1 MLIKIWFIFSFL
13 HVSLCV
19 DLIYHVKE
27 ERSPGTYIGDIAAD
41 SQLLGN
47 VLSGDSRLIAFS
59 QLQRTGSQLFNV
71 TKSGKLYTAQKL
83 DSESLCSY
91 NKECFRIVK
100 AAVRKAKTFMRI
112 LKIKVIIED
121 ANDHQPEF
129 PDKSISIEFSENDRK
144 GARKSIPNAIDR
156 DVGVLNSQIHYQLE
170 KLHEEPFSLFVSK
183 RADGISTLE
192 IVLDETLDR
201 EVKSNY
207 QIQVVASDGG
217 SPTQRNFLVIK
228 ISIKDENDNRPIFSQ
243 KIYNISI
250 RNMPNI
256 HLPVAILSTT
266 DLDQGKNKRVSY
278 FFSPMTSDAVRR
290 HFRLNNTTGEIFL
303 HKHYN
308 LDEKITYKLYIEAR
322 DAGSP
327 PLSSIATVL
336 VNVINQHNN
345 APTIDIDFVSALS
358 DDTATISEDIK
369 VGSFIAYVMVTDND
383 VGHNGEVSC
392 DIKHEKFKLLSMGS
406 KEYKIVMKSQVD
418 REVEDH
424 YDITLFCKDKGTPSQ
439 KVQKRFFLQVMDVN
453 DVKPQFISDS
463 FKFLTFENEKDKFP
477 VGYINATDPD
487 LGPGG
492 QLTYTLFGYNGD
504 YLPFQI
510 TESGFISTSMSLD
523 REKQNV
529 YEFKVLVK
537 DKGKPP
543 LNNTANITIEILDE
557 NDNAP
562 YFTSPSVNPFSL
574 DVHYHPQSKND
585 ITVLKASD
593 RDSREN
599 AFLRYEILKGNNNR
613 LFVINPYTGILSFS
627 RNVYQNDAGSYQ
639 LQFSVR
645 DGGTPVL
652 SATVSMSLTLT
663 VSNKTSPSLT
673 AVQIQ
678 ADSMIDI
685 TWVIIIVV
693 SAVII
698 SVAIVISITLCVVRC
713 NNERNGPVRARGN
726 PPYQSRT
733 EMRQLIYQTTATPSS
748 MHPEE
753 MLNRN
758 NQSNRSRNQFQP
770 EESTQKEWKT
780 STIMRS
786 LPKVSKMYHESM
798 EITPHSEQAEQN
810 NENGPGYLIDTMP
823 TQGDSS
829 HCWTKGFAE
838 QYEEIPGMLDLK
850 KGVRQPKQENSGLK
864 QHISN
869 QVYLLDRKRLTPP
882 QSQVINLNST
892 VPT

>member
-1 MLIKIWFIFSFL
+1 MLMKIWFSFSFL

-27 ERSPGTYIGDIAAD
+27 ERSPATYIGDIAAD
-41 SQLLGN
+41 SQLLGS
-47 VLSGDSRLIAFS
+47 VLPGDSRLIAFS
-59 QLQRTGSQLFNV
+59 LLQRIGSQLFNV

-83 DSESLCSY
+83 DAETLCTY
-91 NKECFRIVK
+91 NKECFKIVK

-129 PDKSISIEFSENDRK
+129 PGKSISIEFSENDRK

-156 DVGVLNSQIHYQLE
+156 DVGILNSQIHYQLE

-192 IVLDETLDR
+192 IVLDQTLDR

-207 QIQVVASDGG
+207 HIQLIASDGG
-217 SPTQRNFLVIK
+217 SPTQRSSLVVQ

-256 HLPVAILSTT
+256 HLPVAVLSTT
-266 DLDQGKNKRVSY
+266 DLDQGQNNKVSY
-278 FFSPMTSDAVRR
+278 FFSPMTSDVVKS
-290 HFRLNNTTGEIFL
+290 HFSLNKTTGEIFL
-303 HKHYN
+303 QKNYN
-308 LDEKITYKLYIEAR
+308 LDEKLTYKLYIEAR

-345 APTIDIDFVSALS
+345 PPTIDIDFVSALS

-383 VGHNGEVSC
+383 VGHNGQVSC
-392 DIKHEKFKLLSMGS
+392 DIKHEKFKLLAMGS

-418 REVEDH
+418 REAEDH
-424 YDITLFCKDKGTPSQ
+424 YDITLSCEDKGSPSR

-453 DVKPQFISDS
+453 DVQPHFISDS

-487 LGPGG
+487 LGSGG

-504 YLPFQI
+504 FLPFQI
-510 TESGFISTSMSLD
+510 TDSGFISTSMSLD
-523 REKQNV
+523 REKQHI

-537 DKGKPP
+537 DKGRPS

-562 YFTSPSVNPFSL
+562 YFTFPSVNPFSL
-574 DVHYHPQSKND
+574 DVHYHPQSNND

-613 LFVINPYTGILSFS
+613 LFVINSYTGTLSFS
-627 RNVYQNDAGSYQ
+627 RKVYQNDAGSYQ
-639 LQFSVR
+639 LQFRVKDS
-645 DGGTPVL
+645 GTPVL
-652 SATVSMSLTLT
+652 SASVTMSLTLT

-678 ADSMIDI
+678 SDSMIDV

-713 NNERNGPVRARGN
+713 NNGRNGSVRARGN

-733 EMRQLIYQTTATPSS
+733 EMRQLIYQTTTTPSS

-770 EESTQKEWKT
+770 EEGPQMEWKT

-798 EITPHSEQAEQN
+798 EIAPHSEQPEQN
-810 NENGPGYLIDTMP
+810 TENGSRYLTDTMP

-829 HCWTKGFAE
+829 HCWTKGFTE
-838 QYEEIPGMLDLK
+838 QYEEIPGVLEFNSSHLTTSPVSQQKQLLHMDIK
-850 KGVRQPKQENSGLK
+850 K
-864 QHISN
+864 
-869 QVYLLDRKRLTPP
+869 
-882 QSQVINLNST
+882 
-892 VPT
+892 

>member
-1 MLIKIWFIFSFL
+1 MQVYFTVASEVFILQSGI
-13 HVSLCV
+13 S
-19 DLIYHVKE
+19 
-27 ERSPGTYIGDIAAD
+27 D
-41 SQLLGN
+41 SQLLGS
-47 VLSGDSRLIAFS
+47 VLPGDSRLIAFS
-59 QLQRTGSQLFNV
+59 LLQRVGSQLFNV

-83 DSESLCSY
+83 DAETLCTY
-91 NKECFRIVK
+91 NKECFKIVK

-121 ANDHQPEF
+121 ANDHRPEF
-129 PDKSISIEFSENDRK
+129 PGKSISIEFSENDRK

-156 DVGVLNSQIHYQLE
+156 DVGILNSQIHYQLE
-170 KLHEEPFSLFVSK
+170 KLQEEPFSLFVSK

-192 IVLDETLDR
+192 IVLDQTLDR

-207 QIQVVASDGG
+207 RIQLIASDGG
-217 SPTQRNFLVIK
+217 SPTQRSSLVVE

-250 RNMPNI
+250 RNIPNI
-256 HLPVAILSTT
+256 HLPVAVLSTT
-266 DLDQGKNKRVSY
+266 DLDQGQNNKVTY
-278 FFSPMTSDAVRR
+278 FFSPMTSDVVKS
-290 HFRLNNTTGEIFL
+290 HFSLNKTTGEIFL
-303 HKHYN
+303 QKHYN
-308 LDEKITYKLYIEAR
+308 LDEKLTYKLYIEAR

-327 PLSSIATVL
+327 PLSSMATVL

-345 APTIDIDFVSALS
+345 PPTIDIDFVSALS

-383 VGHNGEVSC
+383 VGHNGQVSC

-418 REVEDH
+418 REAEDH
-424 YDITLFCKDKGTPSQ
+424 YDITLSCEDKGSPSR

-453 DVKPQFISDS
+453 DVQPHFISDS

-487 LGPGG
+487 LGSGG

-504 YLPFQI
+504 FLPFQI
-510 TESGFISTSMSLD
+510 TDSGFISTSMSLD
-523 REKQNV
+523 REKQHI
-529 YEFKVLVK
+529 YAFKVLVK
-537 DKGKPP
+537 DKGRPS

-562 YFTSPSVNPFSL
+562 YFTFPSVNPFSL
-574 DVHYHPQSKND
+574 DVHYHPQSNND

-613 LFVINPYTGILSFS
+613 LFVINSYTGTLSFS
-627 RNVYQNDAGSYQ
+627 RKVYQNDAGSYQ
-639 LQFSVR
+639 LQFRVKDS
-645 DGGTPVL
+645 GTPVL
-652 SATVSMSLTLT
+652 SASVTISLTLT

-678 ADSMIDI
+678 SDSMIDV

-713 NNERNGPVRARGN
+713 NNGRNGSVRARGN

-733 EMRQLIYQTTATPSS
+733 EMRQLIYQTTTTPSS

-770 EESTQKEWKT
+770 EEGPQMEWKT

-798 EITPHSEQAEQN
+798 EIAPHSEQPQQN
-810 NENGPGYLIDTMP
+810 TENGSRYLTDTMP

-829 HCWTKGFAE
+829 HCWTKGFTE
-838 QYEEIPGMLDLK
+838 QYEEIPGVLDYKRGLQ
-850 KGVRQPKQENSGLK
+850 QPKQENSGLK
-864 QHISN
+864 QHFSN
-869 QVYLLDRKRLTPP
+869 QVYLMERQRLTSP